1 MWMALIH
8 LAARDVASE
17 AADAVLFTGA
27 DSRPSEI
34 DYLFQGLLAARDV
47 AAGRW
52 EKMFRAKIVRQMI
65 AIHQRSRLLIRFSRT
80 RRHS

>member
-1 MWMALIH
+1 M
-8 LAARDVASE
+8 AARDVASE

-34 DYLFQGLLAARDV
+34 DSLFQGRLLAARDV

-65 AIHQRSRLLIRFSRT
+65 AIHQLPRLLIRFSRT